1 MYVKKDDH
9 IVNTDTFDNINLD
22 LSHNSV
28 GFHRLCKERAG
39 LDRER
44 TNKERFIFSFENE
57 GSAEIAYLAI
67 CAGLKKRENMVD
79 LTKIL

>member
-28 GFHRLCKERAG
+28 GFHRLSREKSG
-39 LDRER
+39 MDRER
-44 TNKERFIFSFENE
+44 ANKERFIFSFQEN
-57 GSAEIAYLAI
+57 GSAARAYEVIFA
-67 CAGLKKRENMVD
+67 ALKKGCSTVDISNM
-79 LTKIL
+79 L